1 MNSAERTSHRY
12 HLWSILDPIIQCQ
25 IPPNGF
31 RTRLRWFTKPW
42 NGIWQLQKVDMKH
55 HESSKLHNKNYPSC
69 KYTLVKVDGATPKR
83 LRFVRG
89 YDKPIYGSC
98 AIHIPGGTGP
108 AGIAKDLHRK
118 SPGIYPGAN
127 FTSKPQAGPRG
138 ADIAHS
144 SSCCPSC
151 GGKYPVKT
159 MGDKLMGDKLTE
171 SIKYRFQ
178 TSWKFQCMFT
188 CPRSM

>member
-1 MNSAERTSHRY
+1 
-12 HLWSILDPIIQCQ
+12 
-25 IPPNGF
+25 
-31 RTRLRWFTKPW
+31 
-42 NGIWQLQKVDMKH
+42 MKH

-171 SIKYRFQ
+171 SIKYRFRM
-178 TSWKFQCMFT
+178 SWKFQCMFT